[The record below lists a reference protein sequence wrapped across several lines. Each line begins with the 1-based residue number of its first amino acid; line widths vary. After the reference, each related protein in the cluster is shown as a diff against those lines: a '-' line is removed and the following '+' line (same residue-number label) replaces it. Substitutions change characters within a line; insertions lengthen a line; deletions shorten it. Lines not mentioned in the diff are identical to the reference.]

1 MSKINLWLGDRVS
14 KFSDTTNKEYI
25 RSVFSILY
33 KWLETNN
40 KLYLNYAPDEIL
52 TYFYIFIYN
61 KHLFTNESCNMID
74 MYFTSDIIDLYFEIS
89 EKYGTAL
96 LEERG
101 ITSDDLL
108 IFLNNMTYF
117 YEDDNIIEE
126 EEMIYPDEII
136 M

>member
-1 MSKINLWLGDRVS
+1 MSKINIWLENRVS

-25 RSVFSILY
+25 TSVFSILY

-40 KLYLNYAPDEIL
+40 KLYLNYAPNETL

-61 KHLFTNESCNMID
+61 KHLFSNGSCDMID
-74 MYFTSDIIDLYFEIS
+74 MYITSDIVDMYFEIS
-89 EKYGTAL
+89 EKYGTVL
-96 LEERG
+96 LEEKD

-108 IFLNNMTYF
+108 IFLNHMTYF
-117 YEDDNIIEE
+117 YEEDNINDE
-126 EEMIYPDEII
+126 EEMVYPDEII

>member
-61 KHLFTNESCNMID
+61 KHLFINESCDMID
-74 MYFTSDIIDLYFEIS
+74 MYFTSDIIDLYFDIS
-89 EKYGTAL
+89 EKYGTTL